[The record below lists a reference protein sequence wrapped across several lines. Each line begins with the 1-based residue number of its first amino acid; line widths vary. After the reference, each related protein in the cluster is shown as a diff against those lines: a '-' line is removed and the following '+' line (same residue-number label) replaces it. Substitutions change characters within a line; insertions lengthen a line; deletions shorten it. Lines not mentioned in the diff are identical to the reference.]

1 MVCCHDDV
9 PMRGQHLCEEDVAI
23 PHAAAAVAEDDE
35 GPARG
40 RGVGVAEAGV
50 AHGDVVPCLVE
61 LGDLDAFAVPAQALR
76 ERSKG
81 SEHSLV
87 RRHLAGELTASD
99 SAPSMLPGA
108 TPRSRNSLNLL
119 GGRPRAYSAAGNQIS
134 VLSERTPAVDSGSAR
149 L

>member
-9 PMRGQHLCEEDVAI
+9 AVRGQHLCEEDVAVA
-23 PHAAAAVAEDDE
+23 HAAAAVAEDDE
-35 GPARG
+35 GPALG

-50 AHGDVVPCLVE
+50 AHGDVVPRLVE
-61 LGDLDAFAVPAQALR
+61 LGDLDAFAVSAQPLPR
-76 ERSKG
+76 VRKG
-81 SEHSLV
+81 SEHSLG
-87 RRHLAGELTASD
+87 RRQCGEVLTASD

-119 GGRPRAYSAAGNQIS
+119 GGKPRASSAAGYQIS
-134 VLSERTPAVDSGSAR
+134 VLSERTPAADSGSAR